1 MPQTMHTITPLI
13 TSQLNHKLNFYKRKQ
28 GKPGVKKKKDSGKT
42 ILFSLCF
49 SLCLSNHSLHK
60 ETELCIFQFK
70 NGPKSF
76 FLLLPLNLSV
86 SFSLPYSFCHS
97 FSVTLSLYSLFS
109 FFSHF
114 LSLLLQ
120 SPLPSDPHDWKFRPS
135 QSNWTFRSYHWGGS
149 HQSASWTDSDDRH
162 HLHPPLLPLDQP
174 SVVPLR
180 DAAKHVWH
188 RLDALPYDFAKEKNK
203 KLSLEIQNNHYQF
216 FLFCQLLLFPSPTPQ
231 SKLHRSILV
240 IFSLI

>member
-28 GKPGVKKKKDSGKT
+28 GKPGVKKKKIQAKQSYSPFVSLYVFLIIHLAKKPNSVYSNLKMAQN
-42 ILFSLCF
+42 LFSVAASASFCF
-49 SLCLSNHSLHK
+49 LQSLL
-60 ETELCIFQFK
+60 
-70 NGPKSF
+70 F
-76 FLLLPLNLSV
+76 FL
-86 SFSLPYSFCHS
+86 
-97 FSVTLSLYSLFS
+97 SLFLS
-109 FFSHF
+109 SFLFIHCFPFFSHF

-120 SPLPSDPHDWKFRPS
+120 SPLPSDPHGWKFRPS

-149 HQSASWTDSDDRH
+149 RQNASWTDSDDH
-162 HLHPPLLPLDQP
+162 HHHHPPLLPLDQP

-180 DAAKHVWH
+180 DAAKHVLH

-231 SKLHRSILV
+231 SKLHRSILL
-240 IFSLI
+240 IFF